1 MREQGSRGAEGQ
13 LPITNYQL
21 PITNY
26 QLPIVCRL
34 YSISI
39 NVSIVL
45 VIFGKIT
52 EMLGVIAYIGFLGG
66 FFALAV
72 GLLFGLRAAKII

>member
-1 MREQGSRGAEGQ
+1 MTDDQS
-13 LPITNYQL
+13 PIN
-21 PITNY
+21 
-26 QLPIVCRL
+26 CRL

-52 EMLGVIAYIGFLGG
+52 EMLGVIAYIAFLAG

-72 GLLFGLRAAKII
+72 GLLFGLRAAKIL